1 MLPFQRAKKLRLL
14 DVSCRGWLP
23 IGFRQVNN
31 VKVARRLLYQCRSTI
46 VSIIIPGS
54 LNSFPS
60 PLRTFH
66 RKVFST
72 LNVSVRFS
80 KFAKAHFTWPNRLVL
95 KRPNIRIYCSCGSCR
110 RWVHCGT
117 RYTPVELVTSRV
129 KLSKQDR
136 QNSNTLLLFR
146 QWIELHFWLL
156 FGSLLVLCLNN
167 YFAACYW

>member
-31 VKVARRLLYQCRSTI
+31 VKVSRRLLYQCRSTI

-54 LNSFPS
+54 LTSFPS

-80 KFAKAHFTWPNRLVL
+80 KFAKARPLGRIGLSLSVQTFAFTVLVVVVVVVGYIAGLGIHPSNWSPRYNR
-95 KRPNIRIYCSCGSCR
+95 KIAEGPSRIGR
-110 RWVHCGT
+110 T
-117 RYTPVELVTSRV
+117 RTHSFVQTV
-129 KLSKQDR
+129 D
-136 QNSNTLLLFR
+136 
-146 QWIELHFWLL
+146 
-156 FGSLLVLCLNN
+156 
-167 YFAACYW
+167 